1 MIQNISEF
9 TIKSLR
15 RNADYLRESQKKLTV
30 GVGTTDYV
38 FWRDGVDGPIL
49 GVAISRSGKKVDV
62 DPAVIAAA
70 MG

>member
-9 TIKSLR
+9 VIKSLR

-38 FWRDGVDGPIL
+38 FWRDGIDGPIL
-49 GVAISRSGKKVDV
+49 GVATFRSGKKVDV

-70 MG
+70 MA